1 MIIILIIFIIILI
14 AIPIVLSL
22 MVYKFI
28 KKKSLDKRLRLISL
42 IPILV
47 VVYLVFGAIYPS
59 NEFYK
64 TNFKEVTNYEFPKN
78 GIIRYKTAS
87 YPDTFGDFT
96 SCFLVEFDETDLK
109 KLEKNLINNSFVK
122 VINNSSTEE
131 LTYIEGKINNK
142 KYISEYSKE
151 IKGDKHYSVGFLND
165 NKSVIITRVSW

>member
-14 AIPIVLSL
+14 AIPIVLSV
-22 MVYKFI
+22 MIYKFI
-28 KKKSLDKRLRLISL
+28 KKKKVDKRLRLISL
-42 IPILV
+42 IPILIV
-47 VVYLVFGAIYPS
+47 GYVAYGAIYPS

-64 TNFKEVTNYEFPKN
+64 ANYKEVTNYEFPKS

-96 SCFLVEFDETDLK
+96 SCFLVEFNETDLK

-122 VINNSSTEE
+122 VKNNSFTEE
-131 LTYIEGKINNK
+131 LTYIEGKISNK
-142 KYISEYSKE
+142 KYRYEYSKE
-151 IKGDKHYSVGFLND
+151 ISGGKHYSVGFLND